1 MPRIK
6 IKRSLDSNIS
16 VESTSLLDGEL
27 FWDKST
33 NQLYIGSNSSGISD
47 SGVATYKIQKQ
58 ITIGNTAPTS
68 ETEGLPGDIYI
79 WYQD

>member
-6 IKRSLDSNIS
+6 IRRG
-16 VESTSLLDGEL
+16 ESGVASINDATLLDGEL
-27 FWDKST
+27 FWDKSDH
-33 NQLYIGSNSSGISD
+33 QLYIGSNDAGISD
-47 SGVATYKIQKQ
+47 SGAVAYKIQKQ

-68 ETEGLPGDIYI
+68 ETSGVPGDIYI